1 MPEEFEE
8 FEEDEF
14 EEYDEEDD
22 KDEGQYL
29 TFSVEN
35 ESYGLEIIYVTEII
49 GIQRITEVP
58 ELPEYVK
65 GIINLRGKIIPV
77 MDIRLR
83 FEKPFREYDEKTC
96 IVVVEIQDISVGIIV
111 DAVSEVITVRDE
123 EIVPPLI

>member
-1 MPEEFEE
+1 MPEE

-14 EEYDEEDD
+14 EDEYDEEDD
-22 KDEGQYL
+22 KNGGQYL

-35 ESYGLEIIYVTEII
+35 ESYGLDIIYVTEII
-49 GIQRITEVP
+49 GMQRVTEVP
-58 ELPEYVK
+58 ELPEYVR

-111 DAVSEVITVRDE
+111 DAVSEVITIREE
-123 EIVPPLI
+123 EIVLPLI

>member
-96 IVVVEIQDISVGIIV
+96 IVVVEIEDISVGIIV

-123 EIVPPLI
+123 DIVPPLI